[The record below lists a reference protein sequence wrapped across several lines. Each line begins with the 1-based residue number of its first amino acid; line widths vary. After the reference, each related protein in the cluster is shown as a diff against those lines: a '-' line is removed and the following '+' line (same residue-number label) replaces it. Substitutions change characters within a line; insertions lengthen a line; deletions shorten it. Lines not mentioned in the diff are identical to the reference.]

1 MRLLKNQRGKARNW
15 QDGVR
20 KSARKIEC
28 RRRRWQTI
36 AAYVAND
43 SIAGKGQIRLTL
55 CVIATRLTVRL
66 SVIAIVMQGASGGRG
81 FMINLI
87 LRYGYISGLS
97 A

>member
-1 MRLLKNQRGKARNW
+1 MRMLKNRRGKAGNG
-15 QDGVR
+15 QDSVR

-28 RRRRWQTI
+28 RGRRWQAI
-36 AAYVAND
+36 ATYVAND

-55 CVIATRLTVRL
+55 CVINTRL
-66 SVIAIVMQGASGGRG
+66 SVIAVVMQGASCGRD

-87 LRYGYISGLS
+87 FRFRRYRYISGLS